1 MQKSLIL
8 AAVLAA
14 ALAACGKKEE
24 APAPAPAP
32 AAAPAEPAAAPA
44 GENKD
49 AAPAAPAAP
58 ATQVAPPVVRSS
70 LTLTQQTQ
78 HGQPISNK
86 DQREFS
92 FIPHFLR
99 KK

>member
-1 MQKSLIL
+1 MAGPFGQTLYNVAGYAKPPQCGRINIVNPEGNNMQKSLIL
-8 AAVLAA
+8 AAILAA

-58 ATQVAPPVVRSS
+58 A
-70 LTLTQQTQ
+70 
-78 HGQPISNK
+78 
-86 DQREFS
+86 EE
-92 FIPHFLR
+92 